1 LWGSRSRRKSSLMRR
16 FRFRLEKFLE
26 LRRWKEREKE
36 IALAKVLGEVLLL
49 EKRIA
54 EIAEE
59 IAASLFGQF
68 RMHAPGAGAGHEGR
82 IDVEAMARRELYAQR
97 LSREREC
104 KRRVLVVKNRELE
117 EARARYLEASKE
129 RKVLDKLR
137 ERREAEYYE
146 HAIDEEFKEIDDMNT
161 ASSTRQGW

>member
-1 LWGSRSRRKSSLMRR
+1 MRSRRKSSRMRR
-16 FRFRLEKFLE
+16 FRFRLEKFLD
-26 LRRWKEREKE
+26 LRRWKERERE

-59 IAASLFGQF
+59 IAASLFGEF
-68 RMHAPGAGAGHEGR
+68 RRDNR
-82 IDVEAMARRELYAQR
+82 IDIEAMARRELYAAR
-97 LSREREC
+97 LSQERKRKREA
-104 KRRVLVVKNRELE
+104 LTVKNRELE
-117 EARARYLEASKE
+117 EARARYLEASRE

-146 HAIDEEFKEIDDMNT
+146 RAIDEEFKEIDDMNT

>member
-1 LWGSRSRRKSSLMRR
+1 MRR
-16 FRFRLEKFLE
+16 FRFRLEKFLD
-26 LRRWKEREKE
+26 LRRWKERERE

-59 IAASLFGQF
+59 IAASLFGEF
-68 RMHAPGAGAGHEGR
+68 RRDNR
-82 IDVEAMARRELYAQR
+82 IDIEAMARRELYAAR
-97 LSREREC
+97 LSQERKRKREA
-104 KRRVLVVKNRELE
+104 LTVKNRELE
-117 EARARYLEASKE
+117 EARARYLEASRE

-146 HAIDEEFKEIDDMNT
+146 RAIDEEFKEIDDMNT